1 MSPAYAHVCCVAV
14 CLHICVHL
22 LQVRPEEEV
31 RIARVSGAVNVP
43 LFRVDK
49 SVEPG
54 SLIKQMSAFG
64 MGGWWLGTKH
74 MVANTQVRKADV

>member
-1 MSPAYAHVCCVAV
+1 MTVSPF
-14 CLHICVHL
+14 
-22 LQVRPEEEV
+22 QVRPEEEV

-49 SVEPG
+49 SVAPG

-74 MVANTQVRKADV
+74 MVANTQVRTDMHHVLFGDNTYIRL